1 MARIALSEM
10 SAPDPPDKT
19 PGRQGLVLSRDDLP
33 MTIEYKDKKYTL
45 ILTKNDKL
53 ILNKTIE

>member
-1 MARIALSEM
+1 M
-10 SAPDPPDKT
+10 KT
-19 PGRQGLVLSRDDLP
+19 PEPAEKTARHKGLVLSRDDLP
-33 MTIEYKDKKYTL
+33 LTIEYKGKRYTL

>member
-1 MARIALSEM
+1 MKP
-10 SAPDPPDKT
+10 PDPPDKA

-33 MTIEYKDKKYTL
+33 LTIEYKDKKYTL